1 VAPGIFDL
9 RERPQHAAAVAGRI
23 WKAFRQHKG
32 TPLAQIGDGLDA
44 LLKADGALPFALVA
58 EIDGQPCGN
67 ALVIDNDEPARPDL
81 TPWLAALWVDEAVR
95 GRGIAGALLDEAA
108 RRCAAPGPKR
118 LRLTSLS
125 NAPALPQHCVT
136 GAVSRVSLCFGAV
149 NVTMSGIDIS
159 VPMPF
164 HAQID
169 ESL

>member
-1 VAPGIFDL
+1 VAVGIFNL
-9 RERPQHAAAVAGRI
+9 HERPQHAAAVARRI
-23 WKAFRQHKG
+23 WKAFWQHKG
-32 TPLAQIGDGLDA
+32 TPLA
-44 LLKADGALPFALVA
+44 LVV

-169 ESL
+169 ANL